1 MNMKSGFKFS
11 KPAKVDTEENVLPL
25 INIVFLLLIFFLVA
39 GAIAIP
45 DLFYV
50 EPPLSDSE
58 TSVLKTDAIVLISE
72 EGEVSFQNELIEL
85 DDLYALAAEI
95 AKDSPLQPF
104 RLKVDGMVNSGTAI
118 RAMEILRNAG
128 VQKTLLITS
137 KDG

>member
-1 MNMKSGFKFS
+1 MNMKSRFKFI
-11 KPAKVDTEENVLPL
+11 KPTAVDTEENILPL

-39 GAIAIP
+39 GAMSTP

-50 EPPLSDSE
+50 EPPVSDSE
-58 TSVLKTDAIVLISE
+58 TSVLQTDATVLISE
-72 EGEVSFQNELIEL
+72 GAKVSFQNELIEL
-85 DDLYALAAEI
+85 DDLYLLAAEVVK
-95 AKDSPLQPF
+95 ASPTQPF
-104 RLKVDGMVNSGTAI
+104 TLKVDGMVNSGEAI